1 MITPNFDILQLID
14 SLSEGVIVINRR
26 MEIVLWNQWMT
37 EHSKIDKNEALGKN
51 ITDLFPELNIR
62 EFPWKV
68 QQVFKL
74 GRFCFFPQEHYK
86 YLFYFPNQHSIANI
100 KEMRQNCTISPLKDQ
115 NGVVEYV
122 VISVYD
128 VTDTVIYHQQFI
140 EAKKSYKKL
149 SLMDELTGVY
159 NRRYLWNRLQ
169 EEFARYVRTKHSL
182 SFLLIDIDHFKS
194 INDEYGHL
202 AGDYVLKMLC
212 QFMSLVLRR
221 YDIIGKYG
229 DEEFGVILPNTDLSL
244 SIPIAERLREH
255 IKNYDFIFQQKR
267 IPVTISIGVTETNES
282 ISNIENL
289 LSRADEALSKA
300 KEKGKNQVYY
310 LK

>member
-1 MITPNFDILQLID
+1 MSTPNFDILQLID
-14 SLSEGVIVINRR
+14 TLSEGIVVINRR
-26 MEIVLWNQWMT
+26 LEIVLWNQWMT

-86 YLFYFPNQHSIANI
+86 YLFYFPTRHSNT
-100 KEMRQNCTISPLKDQ
+100 KEMRQNCVISPLKDQ
-115 NGVVEYV
+115 NGIVEYV
-122 VISVYD
+122 AVSVYN
-128 VTDTVIYHQQFI
+128 VTDTVIYQQQII
-140 EAKKSYKKL
+140 EAKKSNKKL
-149 SLMDELTGVY
+149 SLMDKLTGVY
-159 NRRYLWNRLQ
+159 NRRYLLNRLQ
-169 EEFARYVRTKHSL
+169 EEFARYLRTKHSL

-212 QFMSLVLRR
+212 QFISLVLRR

-255 IKNYDFIFQQKR
+255 IKNYDFTFQQKR
-267 IPVTISIGVTETNES
+267 IPITISIGVTETNQS

-289 LSRADEALSKA
+289 LSHADKALSRA

-310 LK
+310 FK